1 MTSADRHPA
10 GLDPAHI
17 LGICT
22 RAAGTVAGVQ
32 AVGTSDAV
40 RVSLPNRQTAWSATA
55 ALGRAGYTAALAG
68 RSRGSR
74 DLVVTGW
81 NAERLESRLA
91 ALRSVMRRLQDN
103 PSVTATAAVRR
114 FGALPRPEASPP
126 AAADILSETRWQLQD
141 WVEARAGICMPGQ
154 PAVLPAD
161 TANALR
167 VRAMAGC
174 EQVVSDL
181 IERHLRVA
189 AHALTLFDSLRPQM
203 NNGRAQNTAVRRA
216 GATFHLSS
224 SSVAQD
230 STPLMRHAAAGP
242 VPNAGRPADPAAHSR
257 GSPRRG
263 MAQEFPA
270 PSGATGPADTTSPV
284 GRASPGGQ
292 HFPAARP
299 GPHH

>member
-1 MTSADRHPA
+1 MTPADRYPA
-10 GLDPAHI
+10 RLDPAHV

-32 AVGTSDAV
+32 AVGTADGV
-40 RVSLPNRQTAWSATA
+40 RVSLPNRQSAWSATA
-55 ALGRAGYTAALAG
+55 ALGRAGYTAALTG
-68 RSRGSR
+68 RTRSSQ

-91 ALRSVMRRLQDN
+91 ALRSVMNRLADN
-103 PSVTATAAVRR
+103 PLVTATAAVRR
-114 FGALPRPEASPP
+114 FAALPRPDASPP

-141 WVEARAGICMPGQ
+141 WVEARSGICMPGQ

-161 TANALR
+161 PANALR
-167 VRAMAGC
+167 VLNASGC
-174 EQVVSDL
+174 EQVVSNL

-189 AHALTLFDSLRPQM
+189 AQALTLFDSLRSQM
-203 NNGRAQNTAVRRA
+203 NDGRAQNTAVRRA
-216 GATFHLSS
+216 GATFHSDSGPL
-224 SSVAQD
+224 AQD
-230 STPLMRHAAAGP
+230 SSPLMQSAAAGP
-242 VPNAGRPADPAAHSR
+242 ASGAARPPDPPASSR
-257 GSPRRG
+257 EGPRRG

-270 PSGATGPADTTSPV
+270 PPGVTGPADTTPPA

-299 GPHH
+299 GPHR

>member
-1 MTSADRHPA
+1 MTPADRYPA
-10 GLDPAHI
+10 RLDPAHV

-22 RAAGTVAGVQ
+22 RAAGTVAGIQ
-32 AVGTSDAV
+32 AVGIPDGV
-40 RVSLPNRQTAWSATA
+40 RVSLPNRQSAWSATA
-55 ALGRAGYTAALAG
+55 ALGRVGYTAALTG
-68 RSRGSR
+68 RTRGSR

-81 NAERLESRLA
+81 NAERLESRLTA
-91 ALRSVMRRLQDN
+91 MRLVMRRLQDN
-103 PSVTATAAVRR
+103 PLVTATAAVRR
-114 FGALPRPEASPP
+114 FAALPRAEASLP
-126 AAADILSETRWQLQD
+126 AAADILSDTRWQLQD
-141 WVEARAGICMPGQ
+141 WVEARAGICMPGP

-181 IERHLRVA
+181 VERHLRVA

-224 SSVAQD
+224 GSVAQD
-230 STPLMRHAAAGP
+230 SSPLMRHAAAGP
-242 VPNAGRPADPAAHSR
+242 APAAADQADPPAHTRS
-257 GSPRRG
+257 GPRRG

-270 PSGATGPADTTSPV
+270 RPGVTGPADTTPPA
-284 GRASPGGQ
+284 GRVSPGGQ

-299 GPHH
+299 GPHR